1 MSDVTICEVFRSPK
15 REGMYIYVD
24 KAEGLERV
32 PETLMQAFGTPESAL
47 IFKLSAGRKL
57 ANADAGTVLA
67 AIEDAGYYLQMPPA
81 SNDETE
87 KDSDAH

>member
-1 MSDVTICEVFRSPK
+1 MICEVFRSPK
-15 REGMYIYVD
+15 RDGMYIYVD

-57 ANADAGTVLA
+57 ANADPETVLA

-81 SNDETE
+81 PSNETE
-87 KDSDAH
+87 KESDAH

>member
-1 MSDVTICEVFRSPK
+1 MICEVFRSPK

-32 PETLMQAFGTPESAL
+32 PETLMQAYGTAESAL

-81 SNDETE
+81 SKDETE
-87 KDSDAH
+87 KNSDAH